1 MAKSVE
7 LGIIFFLV
15 FVNLYAWV
23 GLTVCVCGRLQVGH
37 DGMSAGSGWFIKEI
51 EVGMPTKG
59 RSYFFPCKEWL
70 ARDKGDGKTT
80 RTFKLTDS
88 DSQTVAYKPSNTPTL
103 ALHSSHSFEILYA
116 FRHVVTCTHQCLTE
130 LAPVVPVALL

>member
-1 MAKSVE
+1 
-7 LGIIFFLV
+7 
-15 FVNLYAWV
+15 
-23 GLTVCVCGRLQVGH
+23 
-37 DGMSAGSGWFIKEI
+37 MSAGSGWFIKEI

-103 ALHSSHSFEILYA
+103 ALHASRFTEIVCA
-116 FRHVVTCTHQCLTE
+116 FVCIVCAFLLCCVCICYCTCTQFVTE
-130 LAPVVPVALL
+130 LAPVNVVPAARLCTCTCI